1 MAMGPYT
8 LGRQRQPTLKL
19 VADLLQQAS
28 LDLES
33 ALEEKLLLLAKVK
46 KCAFCQFPFLHPAL
60 YLRSALGSRYSHSR
74 FSLDARSTSL
84 WGDLFQNKHIKE

>member
-1 MAMGPYT
+1 MAMGSYT

-46 KCAFCQFPFLHPAL
+46 KCAFGQFPFLHPAL
-60 YLRSALGSRYSHSR
+60 HLRSALGSRYSHSR

>member
-1 MAMGPYT
+1 MLRSSPLQIGDPTTMGPYN

-33 ALEEKLLLLAKVK
+33 ALEEKALLLSRVCVLIKKYGRDFYVSTVFTRVFKYKNLKV
-46 KCAFCQFPFLHPAL
+46 
-60 YLRSALGSRYSHSR
+60 
-74 FSLDARSTSL
+74 
-84 WGDLFQNKHIKE
+84 